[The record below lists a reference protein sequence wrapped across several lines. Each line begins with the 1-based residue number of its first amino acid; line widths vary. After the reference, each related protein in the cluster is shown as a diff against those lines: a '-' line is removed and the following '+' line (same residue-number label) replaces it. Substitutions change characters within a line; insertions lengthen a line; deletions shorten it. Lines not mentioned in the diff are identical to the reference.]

1 MTPASP
7 WPDPGAPLVAEFA
20 IAEFALAIGRSTDSG
35 RAYLADAIELKYRLR
50 RHWTRVQN
58 GEVPVWRARRISQA
72 TLGLT
77 AEAARFV
84 DAQVAPFAH
93 KIGPAQLDRLVADA
107 IARFMPDHA
116 AQDAQN
122 AAEGRHVS
130 FHHDQVSFNGTTHL
144 EGELDLA
151 DALDLDA
158 ALTRGADALKAAGS
172 TESLDVRR
180 AIAAGELARHQL
192 ALDLERAEDRP
203 AGKATKPRQVVL
215 YVHLSE
221 AAVTGTGA
229 GTDLARVENT
239 RTASPPSKS
248 RPGAPTP
255 MPR

>member
-1 MTPASP
+1 MTTTR
-7 WPDPGAPLVAEFA
+7 PDLDTAAAVLTFARKRRADADRAEADVLYAAVTWAEQHPPESIDLAATWISGGGDTGLPLAGPGAPLVAEFA

-77 AEAARFV
+77 AEAAGFV

-107 IARFMPDHA
+107 IARFMPDQA

-172 TESLDVRR
+172 HRVLGRPPRDGRR
-180 AIAAGELARHQL
+180 GARPPP
-192 ALDLERAEDRP
+192 ARPRP
-203 AGKATKPRQVVL
+203 APR
-215 YVHLSE
+215 
-221 AAVTGTGA
+221 
-229 GTDLARVENT
+229 
-239 RTASPPSKS
+239 
-248 RPGAPTP
+248 
-255 MPR
+255 